1 MASVPAQR
9 ALVDRIEAL
18 VQEEVGRNISH
29 LCAAASGG
37 LWAMAASIAASAAPV
52 VGVIT
57 GFYVPRATP
66 PAAETDGPI
75 GAALL
80 LRALSAAGI
89 RCRLATDEPCR
100 ATCAAALV
108 GAGIGDLLMD
118 VAALGAPLDP
128 LVAAWTAAGVTHA
141 LAIERCGLGADG
153 RPRNLRGVDIGAFT
167 APLDHLFLGGPWT
180 RLAIGDGGNEIGMGA
195 LPRALI
201 AKDIAHGEAIACA
214 TAADH
219 LLVAGVSNWGAWGLI
234 AALAVIR
241 PDWRDAMLEALD
253 PVRDRAIIEHAVRHG
268 PAVDGV
274 TALAELTVDAL
285 DMSRHH
291 AKLDA
296 IRAVLD

>member
-1 MASVPAQR
+1 MAAEAAQR

-18 VQEEVGRNISH
+18 VQEEVGRTISH
-29 LCAAASGG
+29 LCAAAAGG
-37 LWAMAASIAASAAPV
+37 LWAMASSIAAVPAPV

-57 GFYVPRATP
+57 GFFVPRASP

-80 LRALSAAGI
+80 LRALSVAGI
-89 RCRLATDEPCR
+89 ACRLATDEPCR

-108 GAGIGDLLMD
+108 GAGIGALPMD
-118 VAALGAPLDP
+118 VVALGAPLDP
-128 LVAAWTAAGVTHA
+128 LVAAWTAAGVTHG
-141 LAIERCGLGADG
+141 LSIERCGLAADG
-153 RPRNLRGVDIGAFT
+153 RPRNLRGVDIGDFT

-180 RLAIGDGGNEIGMGA
+180 KLAIGDGGNEIGMGA
-195 LPRALI
+195 LPRGLI
-201 AKDIAHGEAIACA
+201 AQGVAHGAAIACA

-219 LLVAGVSNWGAWGLI
+219 LVVAGVSNWGAWGLI
-234 AALAVIR
+234 AALAVLR
-241 PDWRDAMLEALD
+241 ADWREAMLAALD

-274 TALAELTVDAL
+274 TALAELTVDSL
-285 DMSRHH
+285 DLTRHH

-296 IRAVLD
+296 IRVVV